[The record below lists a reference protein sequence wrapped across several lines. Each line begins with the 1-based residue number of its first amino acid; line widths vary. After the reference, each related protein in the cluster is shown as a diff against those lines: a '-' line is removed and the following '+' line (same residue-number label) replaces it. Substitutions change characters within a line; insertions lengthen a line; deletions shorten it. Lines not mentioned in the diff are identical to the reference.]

1 MPSAEV
7 EPGMSKEYYQAVA
20 MLHARSVRQ
29 QYSKSGKQKARSEC
43 LAHLRASLCPSVAAG
58 GCVAKNSEAQ
68 V

>member
-20 MLHARSVRQ
+20 MLHARSIKGM
-29 QYSKSGKQKARSEC
+29 YSIPGKQKARSEC
-43 LAHLRASLCPSVAAG
+43 LAHLRASLCPSAATG
-58 GCVAKNSEAQ
+58 GRITKNAEAQ